1 MASTIPNVATQIASV
16 YKGGVDVCFVVCLI
30 CFVEALTWIKQE
42 EGGGGFKWI
51 FIIIIIVIVLFI
63 PAISTT
69 QI

>member
-16 YKGGVDVCFVVCLI
+16 YKGGADVCFVVCLI

-51 FIIIIIVIVLFI
+51 FIIIIVVIVLFI
-63 PAISTT
+63 PATCTT

>member
-16 YKGGVDVCFVVCLI
+16 YKGGADVCFVVCLI

-63 PAISTT
+63 PATSTT